1 MEGSAMD
8 RLFWPWARLLP
19 LGLVLSL
26 FAATAQAQDLHAIKQ
41 RGTVNVGT
49 QADYP
54 PFEFIQD
61 GKIVGY
67 DEDLLNLVVSSWGVK
82 LNQLDLPFAGL
93 LTGLTQSKYDLICTA
108 LLILPGRGDVVS
120 MTLPVAV
127 ARVGFYKRKGD
138 TKVKSIDDLTG
149 VTIGAVVPPSG
160 PTAMMTAWNDNL
172 KKIGKG
178 AADIKYFQGST
189 DLALALLNGQ
199 VDVWTTTNLTMLA
212 QMKKYP
218 DKFEL
223 VASFGDPYYYA
234 WAARARNTSLRDS
247 IDIELRKIRDSG
259 KMKELQQKW
268 FGLTMDLPDSGYLP
282 PDGK

>member
-1 MEGSAMD
+1 MD
-8 RLFWPWARLLP
+8 RLFGLRARLLL
-19 LGLVLSL
+19 LGLGMSL
-26 FAATAQAQDLHAIKQ
+26 FAATAQAQDLDAIKR

-93 LTGLTQSKYDLICTA
+93 LTGLSQNKYDLICTA

-138 TKVKSIDDLTG
+138 TNVKSIDDLTG
-149 VTIGAVVPPSG
+149 ATIGAVVPPSG
-160 PTAMMTAWNDNL
+160 PTAMMTTWNNNL
-172 KKIGKG
+172 KKNGKG

-189 DLALALLNGQ
+189 DLALALVNGQ
-199 VDVWTTTNLTMLA
+199 VDVWGTTNLTMLS

-218 DKFEL
+218 NKFEL
-223 VASFGDPYYYA
+223 VGNFGDPYYYA
-234 WAARARNTSLRDS
+234 WATRAQNTSLRDS
-247 IDIELRKIRDSG
+247 INVELRKIRDSG